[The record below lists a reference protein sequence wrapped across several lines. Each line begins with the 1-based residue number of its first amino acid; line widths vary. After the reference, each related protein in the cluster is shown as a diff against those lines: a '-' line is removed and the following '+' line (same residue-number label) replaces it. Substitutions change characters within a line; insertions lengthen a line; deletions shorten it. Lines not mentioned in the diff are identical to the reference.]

1 MSDPV
6 EISDEPQKEVEEEV
20 EDGDDAGGDAAKKK
34 KKKKKKKAGGGED
47 GGADGAA
54 DGEAADVAASAA
66 DADADADGDDGE
78 GGGDSAAKKKR
89 EAKKRAAARKKAA
102 ATTEDGGEKTV
113 PIFSTAT
120 EWSSLLRGISK
131 WGPYPTPET
140 GGKAQQHGGEWGL
153 VVPVLEQFPSG
164 NMPHGMEVEYEGNN
178 RARITNAEK
187 RELERLHNIS
197 YDEVRTAAE
206 CHRQVRKH
214 MQSVIK
220 PGMLM
225 TDICEQLENLN
236 RTLVQVCDLPT
247 STSATSPPFSHLLLL
262 CHTCSLCRTLVQ
274 ENGLKAGIA
283 FPTGCSI
290 NHVAAHWT
298 PNSGDKT
305 VLQYG
310 DVCKIDFGTHVNGRI
325 IDSAWTVHFDP
336 QFDALAEAV
345 KDSTRAGVQ
354 AAGIDVRLC
363 DIGEACQEVMES
375 YEVEIEGKTYP
386 IKSIRNLN
394 GHSIGPYQIHAGKSV
409 PIVKGGEATRMEEG
423 ELFAIETFGSTG
435 KGYVREDLECSH
447 YMKNFDVGHIPLRL
461 PKAKQLLNFI
471 NKNFDTLAFCRR
483 WIDRAGEEKYLLALR
498 NLCDVG
504 IVQVCASPRI
514 SPHLPAS
521 PRVSPPLATSR
532 HLSPL
537 LPLSTAFAHRPWPAC
552 VRCVQPPGVPAAV
565 RRQGVLYRAVRAHHP
580 AAPHV
585 QGGAQQGRRLLIRSH
600 SKPNPKT
607 RERGAPDAAW
617 NRSKD
622 ATKPDGSSS
631 EHPPPSRV
639 CLVFDVS
646 SVLDLPSRPPL
657 SPARCRS
664 CAPPRAETFVISTQ
678 KLTIAY

>member
-1 MSDPV
+1 MTEEAAAVDIADKVDP
-6 EISDEPQKEVEEEV
+6 EEDDKEEELG
-20 EDGDDAGGDAAKKK
+20 EGGEGGEAGKKKKNKKKKKKGGGGGGEGGEAAEADAPAPADATAERPADDADGDDAGEG
-34 KKKKKKKAGGGED
+34 
-47 GGADGAA
+47 
-54 DGEAADVAASAA
+54 
-66 DADADADGDDGE
+66 GDDGA
-78 GGGDSAAKKKR
+78 GGDSAAKKKR
-89 EAKKRAAARKKAA
+89 EAKKRAAAKKKAA
-102 ATTEDGGEKTV
+102 AAAEGGGGGDGSV
-113 PIFSTAT
+113 PIYSTAGI
-120 EWSSLLRGISK
+120 EWSTIIRGINN
-131 WGPYPTPET
+131 WGPYPKPGP
-140 GGKAQQHGGEWGL
+140 GGKAQAHGGEWGL
-153 VVPVLEQFPSG
+153 AVPVLEQFPDG
-164 NMPHGMEVEYEGNN
+164 DVPHGFEVEYEGDSN
-178 RARITNAEK
+178 RNRFTSAEK

-197 YDEVRTAAE
+197 YQEVRTAAE

-225 TDICEQLENLN
+225 TDMCEQLENLN
-236 RTLVQVCDLPT
+236 
-247 STSATSPPFSHLLLL
+247 
-262 CHTCSLCRTLVQ
+262 RTLVQ

-283 FPTGCSI
+283 FPTGCSL

-336 QFDALAEAV
+336 QFDKLAEAV

-354 AAGIDVRLC
+354 AAGIDARLC
-363 DIGEACQEVMES
+363 DIGAACQEVMES

-386 IKSIRNLN
+386 VKSVRNLN

-504 IVQVCASPRI
+504 IVQPY
-514 SPHLPAS
+514 
-521 PRVSPPLATSR
+521 PPLVDIKGSYVAQYEHTILLR
-532 HLSPL
+532 PTCKEVLSK
-537 LPLSTAFAHRPWPAC
+537 
-552 VRCVQPPGVPAAV
+552 GDD
-565 RRQGVLYRAVRAHHP
+565 Y
-580 AAPHV
+580 
-585 QGGAQQGRRLLIRSH
+585 
-600 SKPNPKT
+600 
-607 RERGAPDAAW
+607 
-617 NRSKD
+617 
-622 ATKPDGSSS
+622 
-631 EHPPPSRV
+631 
-639 CLVFDVS
+639 
-646 SVLDLPSRPPL
+646 
-657 SPARCRS
+657 
-664 CAPPRAETFVISTQ
+664 
-678 KLTIAY
+678 